1 MIKRALTLFLVL
13 QILALG
19 VVPVAQAGM
28 IGTQEA
34 LQLERDEVQLARID
48 AFLTRQEVRTQMLDL
63 GVSPTEVEQRL
74 SALTDEELQL
84 IAQNIDSLP
93 AGGSVLAVIG
103 IVFVV
108 LLVLELV
115 GVTNI
120 FTKV

>member
-108 LLVLELV
+108 LLILELV

>member
-63 GVSPTEVEQRL
+63 GVSPAEVEQRL

-108 LLVLELV
+108 LLILELV

>member
-13 QILALG
+13 HVLAWG

-34 LQLERDEVQLARID
+34 LQLERNEAQLARID

-74 SALTDEELQL
+74 AALTDEELQL
-84 IAQNIDSLP
+84 IGQNIDSLP

-108 LLVLELV
+108 LLILELV
-115 GVTNI
+115 GITNI

>member
-13 QILALG
+13 HILALG

-48 AFLTRQEVRTQMLDL
+48 AFMTRQEVRTQMLDL
-63 GVSPTEVEQRL
+63 GVSPTEGEQRL
-74 SALTDEELQL
+74 AAPTDQELQL
-84 IAQNIDSLP
+84 IGQNIDGLP

-108 LLVLELV
+108 LLILELV